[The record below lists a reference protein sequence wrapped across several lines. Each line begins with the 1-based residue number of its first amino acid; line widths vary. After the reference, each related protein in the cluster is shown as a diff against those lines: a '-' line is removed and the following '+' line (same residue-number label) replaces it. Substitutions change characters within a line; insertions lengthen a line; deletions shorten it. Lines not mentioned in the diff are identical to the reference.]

1 MPVGERK
8 DPYRGYNFLVEIDG
22 ITRAGFRECSGLDST
37 QDPIE
42 YREGNEALTARKL
55 PGLNK
60 YSNISLKWGIT
71 DDAELWDWRQQVM
84 DGNIDGARKN
94 GSIVLMD
101 DTGEEKV
108 RWNFREGWPT
118 KWTGPS
124 LNATGSDI
132 GIETLDIVH
141 EGLVKA

>member
-1 MPVGERK
+1 MPVGDRK

-22 ITRAGFRECSGLDST
+22 ITRAGFRECAGLDST

-42 YREGNEALTARKL
+42 YREGNEGLTARKL

-84 DGNIDGARKN
+84 EGNIDGARKN
-94 GSIVLMD
+94 GSIILMD

-124 LNATGSDI
+124 FNATGSDI
-132 GIETLDIVH
+132 GIESLDIVH